1 MGYKATG
8 SLYINGKSDVGMAE
22 DRRRIPHVDG
32 NTDYSAPLGTAHT
45 LYLLEHGISHI
56 KVESEV
62 SLVAR
67 YKHYTLS
74 PTDGV
79 CSGHGSVV
87 EGIDAMS
94 VDAVCSI
101 DAPHT
106 GGIKAGVSRG
116 EVAAPFYGVLVYP
129 TITAK

>member
-1 MGYKATG
+1 
-8 SLYINGKSDVGMAE
+8 MAE
-22 DRRRIPHVDG
+22 DPRKIPHVDL
-32 NTDYSAPLGTAHT
+32 NYDYTAPFGTAHT
-45 LYLLEHGISHI
+45 LYFIEHGISHS

-67 YKHYTLS
+67 YIHYTFS
-74 PTDGV
+74 PADGV
-79 CSGHGSVV
+79 CSGHVSAS
-87 EGIDAMS
+87 EGIDAIS
-94 VDAVCSI
+94 VDSVRSI